1 MLPKG
6 SKLYSEYTKDNYVK
20 LEDEEWSWWALEDEN
35 LDVEKQMQVRLTD
48 ENARRGYGT
57 HELVN

>member
-6 SKLYSEYTKDNYVK
+6 SKLYSKYTKGTYVK

-35 LDVEKQMQVRLTD
+35 LEVDKQMQVRLTD
-48 ENARRGYGT
+48 KNARQGYCT
-57 HELVN
+57 YELVN

>member
-20 LEDEEWSWWALEDEN
+20 LEDEEWAWWALEDEN
-35 LDVEKQMQVRLTD
+35 LEVDKQMQVRMTD
-48 ENARRGYGT
+48 ENARCGYGT